1 VTAGPAVAAAST
13 AAPVQA
19 TQKGVLLAGQPVPAA
34 VLGALAIAFSAILVR
49 LAAEAPATA
58 AVFRCLYALPVLVV
72 LAAVERRRLG
82 SRTARQRRLALA
94 SGVFLA
100 IDLVAWHYSIEAV
113 GAGLATV
120 LANLQVVLVAL
131 GAWLA
136 LGERPR
142 SRVLVAVPVVLVG
155 VVLISGVVGEG
166 AYGEDPPLG
175 VAFGV
180 GTAIAYTGFIL
191 LLRQGSRG
199 YPGPA
204 GPLFDATVAT
214 TVAALAIG
222 LAVGDVDL
230 VPSWPSHAW
239 LVALALTSQVLGW
252 LLISTSLPRLP
263 AALTGVLLTV
273 QPVGSV
279 ALGVLLLAEAPSAW
293 QVGGVAVIVGGILLA
308 TVRRREADARR

>member
-1 VTAGPAVAAAST
+1 
-13 AAPVQA
+13 
-19 TQKGVLLAGQPVPAA
+19 
-34 VLGALAIAFSAILVR
+34 
-49 LAAEAPATA
+49 
-58 AVFRCLYALPVLVV
+58 V

-131 GAWLA
+131 SAWLA

-142 SRVLVAVPVVLVG
+142 PRVLVAVPVVLVG

>member
-1 VTAGPAVAAAST
+1 MTAGPAVAAAST

-19 TQKGVLLAGQPVPAA
+19 PQQGVLLAGQPVPAA

-58 AVFRCLYALPVLVV
+58 ALFRCLYALPVLAV

-82 SRTARQRRLALA
+82 SRAARQRRLALA

-263 AALTGVLLTV
+263 AALTGLLLTV